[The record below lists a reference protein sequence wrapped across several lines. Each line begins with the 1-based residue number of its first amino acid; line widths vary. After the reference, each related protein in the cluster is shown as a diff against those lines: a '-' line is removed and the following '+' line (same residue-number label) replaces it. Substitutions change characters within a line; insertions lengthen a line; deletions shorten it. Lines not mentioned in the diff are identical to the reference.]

1 MDARKS
7 VRVSDARPN
16 DVLVDG
22 TTMVARIIRV
32 DGDDIAAK
40 LKNDGA
46 VVFWNKSRVNI
57 DACTL
62 PVRAFIRDRFH
73 RDTGVTLG
81 GSLSLVR

>member
-1 MDARKS
+1 MDTRKS

-22 TTMVARIIRV
+22 ATIVARIIRV

-40 LKNDGA
+40 LNNDGE
-46 VVFWNKSRVNI
+46 VVFWNKSRLRL

-73 RDTGVTLG
+73 RDTGITLG
-81 GSLSLVR
+81 GSLNLVR